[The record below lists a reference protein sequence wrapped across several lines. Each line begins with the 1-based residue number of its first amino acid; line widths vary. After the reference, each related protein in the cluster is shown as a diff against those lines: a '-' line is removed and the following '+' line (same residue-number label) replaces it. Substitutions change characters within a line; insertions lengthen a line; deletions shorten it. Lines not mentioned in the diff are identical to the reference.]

1 MRQIININKG
11 WRFSKKPQSTPTT
24 LPTDWESVDLPHTWN
39 GTDGQDGGNDYYRGK
54 CAYAKALTA
63 DELGSAPVH
72 YLQFDGVNSSA
83 EVYWNGQQ
91 IAKHDGGYSTF
102 RAKLPE
108 ILPENLLVVYA
119 DNSPNE
125 TVYPQ
130 MADFTFYGGIYRD
143 VTVLG
148 VEESH
153 FDLDYYG
160 APGVQVVPT
169 MQGTDATVAAT
180 AYVTAPAG
188 CTVHFAITNRNGDPV
203 AEADADAA
211 DAKTNIKLE
220 NAHLWH
226 GTEDPYLYTL
236 TVTLLQNGKAVDEIA
251 TRFGCRSFA
260 IDPQKGFILNG
271 KPYPLRGVSRHQDR
285 PGIGNALTA
294 KEHTEDMDLI
304 CELGA
309 NTIRLA
315 HYQHSQIFYDLC
327 DERGMVVWAEIPYIS
342 RHMPGGKANTI
353 SQMTELICQN
363 SNHPSIVV
371 WGLSNEITMNG
382 ASDPSLLE
390 NHRALNDLVHKMDP
404 TRPTTVAV
412 LSMCDPGEAY
422 VQIADVLSYNHYFG
436 WYGGKI
442 EDNGPWLDKFH
453 AEHPDICLGVS
464 EYGCE
469 GIVNW
474 HSSTPQRKDYS
485 EEYQTMYHE
494 HMAQVF
500 EDRPWVWATHVWNM
514 FDFGCAARN
523 EGGVGGRNNKGL
535 VTIDRKTRKESFY
548 LYQAYWFKE
557 PMVHIVGRRYAQR
570 AGETIEVKV
579 YSNQDEVTLFLNGKE
594 IGKQQAHRIFRFE
607 VALQPGF
614 NTLMAITEDARD
626 CITLEKVEK
635 EPTSYVLP
643 EFTEHVEGVA
653 NWFQQVGSLDLDA
666 PMEFPEGYYNV
677 NDSLDELSHNE
688 EAFAIVTKAVKLT
701 TNFSIEPGV
710 GMWDMLKKMSPK
722 VMCEMMPDSS
732 LGDKFLNSINA
743 QLIKIKK

>member
-11 WRFSKKPQSTPTT
+11 WRFSKKPQSTPTA

-39 GTDGQDGGNDYYRGK
+39 GTDGQDGGNDYYRSK

-83 EVYWNGQQ
+83 QVYWNGQQ

-211 DAKTNIKLE
+211 DAKTNIKIE

-236 TVTLLQNGKAVDEIA
+236 TVTLLKNGKAVDEIA

-315 HYQHSQIFYDLC
+315 HYQHSQTFYDLC

-342 RHMPGGKANTI
+342 VTCPGA
-353 SQMTELICQN
+353 
-363 SNHPSIVV
+363 
-371 WGLSNEITMNG
+371 
-382 ASDPSLLE
+382 
-390 NHRALNDLVHKMDP
+390 
-404 TRPTTVAV
+404 RPTPSA
-412 LSMCDPGEAY
+412 
-422 VQIADVLSYNHYFG
+422 
-436 WYGGKI
+436 K
-442 EDNGPWLDKFH
+442 
-453 AEHPDICLGVS
+453 
-464 EYGCE
+464 
-469 GIVNW
+469 
-474 HSSTPQRKDYS
+474 
-485 EEYQTMYHE
+485 
-494 HMAQVF
+494 
-500 EDRPWVWATHVWNM
+500 
-514 FDFGCAARN
+514 
-523 EGGVGGRNNKGL
+523 
-535 VTIDRKTRKESFY
+535 
-548 LYQAYWFKE
+548 
-557 PMVHIVGRRYAQR
+557 
-570 AGETIEVKV
+570 
-579 YSNQDEVTLFLNGKE
+579 
-594 IGKQQAHRIFRFE
+594 
-607 VALQPGF
+607 
-614 NTLMAITEDARD
+614 
-626 CITLEKVEK
+626 
-635 EPTSYVLP
+635 
-643 EFTEHVEGVA
+643 
-653 NWFQQVGSLDLDA
+653 
-666 PMEFPEGYYNV
+666 
-677 NDSLDELSHNE
+677 
-688 EAFAIVTKAVKLT
+688 
-701 TNFSIEPGV
+701 
-710 GMWDMLKKMSPK
+710 
-722 VMCEMMPDSS
+722 
-732 LGDKFLNSINA
+732 
-743 QLIKIKK
+743 